1 MYSAEKR
8 IIEWLKERKYTLFIG
23 IISLIGL
30 FIRFEN
36 KYFESEDYLIY
47 LSNWYMEIKNGGG
60 LLALKQ
66 QVGNYPAVYQA
77 LIALFSYLPISPLY
91 AYKGI
96 SVIFDYLLA
105 FEAYRFVKDSC
116 GEKLKATLSYAI
128 IILSPIVIMNS
139 ATWGQCDSIYT
150 FFLICTL
157 HKLHQKKC
165 LSAFVYY
172 GLAFAFKMQSIFLL
186 PYILY
191 LYIKEED
198 FSLIYF
204 LLIPLVIYITYIP
217 AFLFGRSLL
226 DPFANYL
233 YLAEFSNDLCMNVS
247 NLWSIGNG
255 DYMSM
260 QYVAMGI
267 TLLALGGVLL
277 YILEKK
283 VSIKEYH
290 LELAAWSIWTCVLFL
305 PAMHD
310 RYFYPLEIILIILI
324 CLKHKYLLENFVM
337 FAAALQA
344 YCVYLYHM
352 DVQARWIMGLIVMS
366 TYLYYSY
373 KLFGELREGGMK

>member
-1 MYSAEKR
+1 MFVLEKK
-8 IIEWLKERKYTLFIG
+8 IIDRLKEKKYAIFIG

-47 LSNWYMEIKNGGG
+47 LSNWYMDIKNGGG

-66 QVGNYPAVYQA
+66 QVGNYPAVYQT
-77 LIALFSYLPISPLY
+77 LIALFSYLPVSPLY
-91 AYKGI
+91 AYKGL

-105 FEAYRFVKDSC
+105 FEAYLFLKQVSGERF
-116 GEKLKATLSYAI
+116 KAALGYAI

-150 FFLICTL
+150 FFLVLTVHRL
-157 HKLHQKKC
+157 FEKKYRA
-165 LSAFVYY
+165 AFIYY

-191 LYIKEED
+191 IYITEED
-198 FSLIYF
+198 FSLLYF
-204 LLIPLVIYITYIP
+204 LYIPAVIYLTYVP

-226 DPFANYL
+226 DPIANYL

-247 NLWSIGNG
+247 NLWSIGSG
-255 DYMSM
+255 DYMSL
-260 QYVAMGI
+260 QYVAMGMA
-267 TLLALGGVLL
+267 LLILGGVLL
-277 YILEKK
+277 FLMEKK
-283 VSIKEYH
+283 VWIKDLQ
-290 LELAAWSIWTCVLFL
+290 LELSAWSIWTCVLFL

-310 RYFYPLEIILIILI
+310 RYLYPVEIILILLA
-324 CLKHKYLLENFVM
+324 CLKNKYIAESFVL
-337 FAAALQA
+337 FTAALQA

-352 DVQARWIMGLIVMS
+352 EVQARWLMGVIMTGI
-366 TYLYYSY
+366 YLYYSY
-373 KLFGELREGGMK
+373 RLFNELKKGETK

>member
-1 MYSAEKR
+1 MFVLEKK
-8 IIEWLKERKYTLFIG
+8 IIDRLKEKKYAIFIG

-47 LSNWYMEIKNGGG
+47 LSNWYMDIKNGGG

-66 QVGNYPAVYQA
+66 QVGNYPAVYQT

-91 AYKGI
+91 AYKGL

-105 FEAYRFVKDSC
+105 FEAYLFLKQVSGERF
-116 GEKLKATLSYAI
+116 KAALGYAI
-128 IILSPIVIMNS
+128 IVLSPIVIMNS

-150 FFLICTL
+150 FFLVLTVHRL
-157 HKLHQKKC
+157 FEKKYRA
-165 LSAFVYY
+165 AFIYY

-191 LYIKEED
+191 IYITEED
-198 FSLIYF
+198 FSLLYF
-204 LLIPLVIYITYIP
+204 LYIPAVIYLTYVP

-226 DPFANYL
+226 DPIANYL

-247 NLWSIGNG
+247 NLWSIGSG
-255 DYMSM
+255 DYMSL
-260 QYVAMGI
+260 QYVAMGMA
-267 TLLALGGVLL
+267 LLVLGGALL
-277 YILEKK
+277 FLMEKK
-283 VSIKEYH
+283 VRIKDLQ
-290 LELAAWSIWTCVLFL
+290 LELSAWSIWTCVLFL

-310 RYFYPLEIILIILI
+310 RYLYPVEIILILLV
-324 CLKHKYLLENFVM
+324 CLKKKYIAESFVL
-337 FAAALQA
+337 FTAALQA

-352 DVQARWIMGLIVMS
+352 EVQARWLMGIIMTGI
-366 TYLYYSY
+366 YLYYSY
-373 KLFGELREGGMK
+373 RLFNELKKGETK

>member
-1 MYSAEKR
+1 MFVLEKK
-8 IIEWLKERKYTLFIG
+8 IIDRLKEKKYAIFIG

-47 LSNWYMEIKNGGG
+47 LSNWYMDIKNGGG

-66 QVGNYPAVYQA
+66 QVGNYPAVYQT

-91 AYKGI
+91 AYKGL

-105 FEAYRFVKDSC
+105 FEAYLFLKQVSGERF
-116 GEKLKATLSYAI
+116 KAALGYAI
-128 IILSPIVIMNS
+128 IVLSPIVIMNS

-150 FFLICTL
+150 FFLVLTVHRL
-157 HKLHQKKC
+157 FEKKYRA
-165 LSAFVYY
+165 AFIYY

-191 LYIKEED
+191 IYITEED
-198 FSLIYF
+198 FSLLYF
-204 LLIPLVIYITYIP
+204 LYIPAVIYLAYVP

-226 DPFANYL
+226 DPIANYL

-247 NLWSIGNG
+247 NLWSIGSG
-255 DYMSM
+255 DYMSL
-260 QYVAMGI
+260 QYVAMGM
-267 TLLALGGVLL
+267 TLLVLGGALL
-277 YILEKK
+277 FLMEKK
-283 VSIKEYH
+283 VRIKDRQ
-290 LELAAWSIWTCVLFL
+290 LELSAWSIWTCVLFL

-310 RYFYPLEIILIILI
+310 RYLYPVEIILILLV
-324 CLKHKYLLENFVM
+324 CLKKKYIAESFVL
-337 FAAALQA
+337 FTAALQA

-352 DVQARWIMGLIVMS
+352 EVQTRWLMGIIMTGI
-366 TYLYYSY
+366 YLYYSY
-373 KLFGELREGGMK
+373 RLFNELKKGETK

>member
-1 MYSAEKR
+1 MYVFEKR
-8 IIEWLKERKYTLFIG
+8 IIDWLKERKYAIFIG
-23 IISLIGL
+23 VISLIGL

-60 LLALKQ
+60 LSALSQ
-66 QVGNYPAVYQA
+66 QVGNYPAVYQT

-91 AYKGI
+91 AYKGL

-105 FEAYRFVKDSC
+105 FEAYRFLKENSKD
-116 GEKLKATLSYAI
+116 KFKAVLAYAI
-128 IILSPIVIMNS
+128 VILSPIVIMNS

-150 FFLICTL
+150 FFLILTIHRL
-157 HKLHQKKC
+157 SQKKYRA
-165 LSAFVYY
+165 AFIYY

-191 LYIKEED
+191 LYITEED
-198 FSLIYF
+198 FSLMNF
-204 LLIPLVIYITYIP
+204 LYIPAVIYLTYIP
-217 AFLFGRSLL
+217 AFLFGRSLF
-226 DPFANYL
+226 DPIANYL
-233 YLAEFSNDLCMNVS
+233 YLAEFSNDLCMNVA

-260 QYVAMGI
+260 QYVAMGL
-267 TLLALGGVLL
+267 TLLVLGAALL

-283 VSIKEYH
+283 VKIGEH
-290 LELAAWSIWTCVLFL
+290 QLELAAWSIWTCVLFL

-310 RYFYPLEIILIILI
+310 RYFYPVEIILIILV
-324 CLKHKYLLENFVM
+324 CLKRKYLKESFVLFM
-337 FAAALQA
+337 AALQA

-352 DVQARWIMGLIVMS
+352 DVNAIWLMGMLMTG
-366 TYLYYSY
+366 TYLYYTY
-373 KLFGELREGGMK
+373 HLFNDMKKGVTK